1 MSSHVAIDRIVLEE
15 PSRNRRMIMRDEYK
29 RLLNIGMDVDHLSA
43 LRAGQRVIGFA
54 IAFLVITIIAAVT
67 GYSGVTWAAAGI
79 ALAFFVVGLML
90 VFDSERQRRRDRAPP
105 PVRG

>member
-1 MSSHVAIDRIVLEE
+1 
-15 PSRNRRMIMRDEYK
+15 MRDEVK
-29 RLLNIGMDVDHLSA
+29 RLLNIGMDEEHQKA
-43 LRAGQRVIGFA
+43 LRAGQRVMGFG
-54 IAFLVITIIAAVT
+54 IAFLAITIIAAIM

-79 ALAFFVVGLML
+79 TLAFFIVGLML